1 MSIQHNPNTPHES
14 LRLISTCP
22 LCNTQYNPLSAKV
35 LEQRDDAHLVHI
47 QCRRCESSI
56 VAVVVM
62 GGVGV
67 SSVGLITDLTS
78 DDVLRYKDKDSMTD
92 DDLLSLYQ
100 EVSSDTFAQQLLQS

>member
-1 MSIQHNPNTPHES
+1 MPTQHGTNTPHDT

-35 LEQRDDAHLVHI
+35 LEEREDAHLVHI

-67 SSVGLITDLTS
+67 SSIGLITDLTS
-78 DDVLRYKDKDSMTD
+78 EDVLRFKDVDALSGDELLAMYQTFGTD
-92 DDLLSLYQ
+92 L
-100 EVSSDTFAQQLLQS
+100 FAQELLQS